1 MWRWKPLND
10 QDRMLA
16 QQVALMV
23 ASKWSLVDVQDVE
36 AELFLW
42 LVENEHHVDAYRV
55 NDDVGKL
62 VVALKR
68 HAIAFCVKEQTIRQ
82 GGALMETSDYS
93 AEQVERVLPFVYLDT
108 PQTIVNEFEKH
119 HGDHSL
125 SLAIMADVKSALIAL
140 PEDMKETLTQRFYLK
155 LTFQEMGDIAGITK
169 RAAKKR
175 VDRAILELRRNLT
188 RSQPGSI
195 SN

>member
-1 MWRWKPLND
+1 MDDL
-10 QDRMLA
+10 DRRLA
-16 QQVALMV
+16 TQVAQSV
-23 ASKWSLVDVQDVE
+23 AAKWSLVEVDDVE
-36 AELFLW
+36 AELLLW
-42 LVENEHHVDAYRV
+42 LVENEHHVRSYRDG
-55 NDDVGKL
+55 NMTGKL
-62 VVALKR
+62 VLALKR
-68 HAIAFCVKEQTIRQ
+68 HAIAYCVKEQTIRQ

-93 AEQVERVLPFVYLDT
+93 AEQVERVLPFVYLET
-108 PQTIVNEFEKH
+108 PQTVVNEFEKH

-140 PEDMKETLTQRFYLK
+140 PEDMKETLTQRFYLG

-188 RSQPGSI
+188 RTQPGSV